1 MEIIH
6 VIWFKHPLYYILLV
20 SLQRK
25 QQNCTLQLRYSFT
38 EKGKED
44 RDGVSVIILPMASPK
59 LWWKRP
65 RTVEHQLGINNQLK
79 PLISFSWDY
88 LNLCY
93 GHFVMVY
100 ILGNRHDHI
109 PIFIFLYVSI
119 LMQHSHMYELWYQR
133 ENWTILFLL
142 NFTTKVIHLWSQYAW
157 NAWLKL
163 GAMPKQEAVQE

>member
-1 MEIIH
+1 M
-6 VIWFKHPLYYILLV
+6 
-20 SLQRK
+20 
-25 QQNCTLQLRYSFT
+25 NCACQC
-38 EKGKED
+38 KN
-44 RDGVSVIILPMASPK
+44 A
-59 LWWKRP
+59 
-65 RTVEHQLGINNQLK
+65 EHQLGMNNQLK
-79 PLISFSWDY
+79 PLIFSSWDY

-119 LMQHSHMYELWYQR
+119 LMQHSHMYQLWYQR

-163 GAMPKQEAVQE
+163 GAMLCLNNKLCRSTSQFFMSYSLHGLRCRILETFRLLIFLLCRDLE